1 MKAMSIPA
9 PAVCD
14 ADALSRNRAQRN
26 EAFPRMSD
34 KPLTD
39 IPFSQFDLHPQL
51 LAGLE
56 GAGFISCTP
65 IQAMTLPVA
74 LPGGDVAGQA
84 QTGTGKTLAF
94 LVAVMNRL
102 LTRPALADRKPG
114 DPRALILAPT
124 RELAIQIHKDAVR
137 IGPELGLKF
146 ALVYGGVDY
155 DKQRE
160 LLQQGV
166 DVIIATPGRLID
178 YVKQHKVVSLH
189 ACEICVLDEADRM
202 FDLGFIKDIRFLLR
216 RMPVRTERQ
225 TLLYSATLSHRVL
238 ELAYEHMNEP
248 QKMVVETESITA
260 SRVRQKI
267 YYPADE
273 EKLPLLLGLLS
284 RGEGAR
290 TMVFVNTK
298 VFVERVARALERAG
312 YRVGVLSGDVPQ
324 KKRESLLKRFQAG
337 QLEIL
342 VATDVAARGLHID
355 GIKYVYNYDL
365 PFDAEDY
372 VHRIG
377 RTARL
382 GEEGDA
388 ISFACERYAMGLPDI
403 EAFIEQKIPSEP
415 VTQEL
420 LTALPRKPREGA
432 VADDGQTESVGE
444 IFREAREQ
452 RAADEARR
460 GGGPRGGRG
469 ERGERGERSGRG
481 DRDGRRG
488 GGRGRGPRREDA
500 PAADAQGA
508 LTPGGVAQGDAGA
521 VTAAPQAPAQ
531 TQESGATDTAG
542 ASAVQAA
549 SAPQR
554 QGAPEAGDEQAPRKR
569 RRRRGG
575 RRRSGEGGEARQE
588 AGGNQTGQGREGE
601 RRNGPRADGD
611 ERPRRGE
618 GGGQR
623 RGGRGRR
630 QGEGG
635 QEGSNQ
641 QPAASAPATE
651 AARSGERPARKGKG
665 PHHVPARTAAPRE
678 NAGDNGGSLFSR
690 IGRGIKRLV
699 GRTPEGS

>member
-1 MKAMSIPA
+1 
-9 PAVCD
+9 
-14 ADALSRNRAQRN
+14 
-26 EAFPRMSD
+26 MSD

-39 IPFSQFDLHPQL
+39 ITFSTFELHPDL

-56 GAGFISCTP
+56 GAGFTRCTP

-94 LVAVMNRL
+94 LVTVINRL
-102 LTRPALADRKPG
+102 LTRPALADRKPE

-124 RELAIQIHKDAVR
+124 RELAIQIHKDAVKFAAD
-137 IGPELGLKF
+137 LGLKF

-160 LLQQGV
+160 LLQAGA

-189 ACEICVLDEADRM
+189 ACEVCVLDEADRM

-216 RMPVRTERQ
+216 RMPERTTRQ
-225 TLLYSATLSHRVL
+225 TLLFSATLSHRVL

-248 QKMVVETESITA
+248 QKLVVETEHITA
-260 SRVRQKI
+260 ARVRQKL

-284 RGEGAR
+284 RSEGAR

-298 VFVERVARALERAG
+298 AFVERVARALEKAG

-324 KKRESLLKRFQAG
+324 KKRESLLKKFQAG

-388 ISFACERYAMGLPDI
+388 ISFACERYAMSLPDI
-403 EAFIEQKIPSEP
+403 EAYIEQKIPSEP
-415 VTQEL
+415 VTQAL
-420 LTALPRKPREGA
+420 LTALPRPERSKPA
-432 VADDGQTESVGE
+432 ANPDGETDGDSIGE
-444 IFREAREQ
+444 IFKEVREAR
-452 RAADEARR
+452 AAEDAKR
-460 GGGPRGGRG
+460 GGGPAGRGGRSGGSGRPGERRSSGPDSRGPRPPRKPHAEATTSSSAAPTAERAAPKPQDKPQDTQTEG
-469 ERGERGERSGRG
+469 ERGE
-481 DRDGRRG
+481 
-488 GGRGRGPRREDA
+488 
-500 PAADAQGA
+500 
-508 LTPGGVAQGDAGA
+508 
-521 VTAAPQAPAQ
+521 
-531 TQESGATDTAG
+531 
-542 ASAVQAA
+542 
-549 SAPQR
+549 
-554 QGAPEAGDEQAPRKR
+554 RKR
-569 RRRRGG
+569 RRRRRGQPL
-575 RRRSGEGGEARQE
+575 A
-588 AGGNQTGQGREGE
+588 AGSDASTAAQPTTTA
-601 RRNGPRADGD
+601 PRFVPAK
-611 ERPRRGE
+611 
-618 GGGQR
+618 
-623 RGGRGRR
+623 
-630 QGEGG
+630 
-635 QEGSNQ
+635 
-641 QPAASAPATE
+641 PAASTATE
-651 AARSGERPARKGKG
+651 SP
-665 PHHVPARTAAPRE
+665 
-678 NAGDNGGSLFSR
+678 SLLAR
-690 IGRGIKRLV
+690 IGRGLKSLV
-699 GRTPEGS
+699 TRSPNKQH

>member
-1 MKAMSIPA
+1 M
-9 PAVCD
+9 CD
-14 ADALSRNRAQRN
+14 GARYDASRLANLAGWHYQDRI
-26 EAFPRMSD
+26 MSD

-39 IPFSQFDLHPQL
+39 VTFSSFELQPAL

-56 GAGFISCTP
+56 GAGFTRCTP
-65 IQAMTLPVA
+65 IQALTLPVA

-94 LVAVMNRL
+94 LVAVINRL
-102 LTRPALADRKPG
+102 LSRPALADRKPE

-124 RELAIQIHKDAVR
+124 RELAIQIHKDAMKFASDS
-137 IGPELGLKF
+137 GLRF

-160 LLQQGV
+160 LLQKGV

-216 RMPVRTERQ
+216 RMPERTTRQ
-225 TLLYSATLSHRVL
+225 TLLFSATLSHRVL

-248 QKMVVETESITA
+248 QKLVVETDNITA
-260 SRVRQKI
+260 DRVRQRI
-267 YYPADE
+267 YFPSDE

-284 RGEGAR
+284 RSEGAR

-324 KKRESLLKRFQAG
+324 KKRESLLNRFQKG

-388 ISFACERYAMGLPDI
+388 ISFACERYAMSLPDI
-403 EAFIEQKIPSEP
+403 EAYIEQKIPSEP
-415 VTQEL
+415 VTKEL
-420 LTALPRKPREGA
+420 LTALPRPERAAPAEGE
-432 VADDGQTESVGE
+432 GEGEENESVGT
-444 IFREAREQ
+444 IFREAREA
-452 RAADEARR
+452 RAAEEERR
-460 GGGPRGGRG
+460 GGGRSGGGRSGGGRG
-469 ERGERGERSGRG
+469 ERRDGERRP
-481 DRDGRRG
+481 
-488 GGRGRGPRREDA
+488 RGPRKPRVEGE
-500 PAADAQGA
+500 Q
-508 LTPGGVAQGDAGA
+508 V
-521 VTAAPQAPAQ
+521 
-531 TQESGATDTAG
+531 
-542 ASAVQAA
+542 AA
-549 SAPQR
+549 SAEAAPAPR
-554 QGAPEAGDEQAPRKR
+554 PPRPPRAEGAPEAAVEGERAPRKR
-569 RRRRGG
+569 RRRRHG
-575 RRRSGEGGEARQE
+575 RPVEGVETAAAAAAVG
-588 AGGNQTGQGREGE
+588 
-601 RRNGPRADGD
+601 NGPV
-611 ERPRRGE
+611 
-618 GGGQR
+618 QV
-623 RGGRGRR
+623 
-630 QGEGG
+630 
-635 QEGSNQ
+635 
-641 QPAASAPATE
+641 PATPM
-651 AARSGERPARKGKG
+651 RQSGNDSDSFLTRLGRKI
-665 PHHVPARTAAPRE
+665 RRMLS
-678 NAGDNGGSLFSR
+678 GD
-690 IGRGIKRLV
+690 
-699 GRTPEGS
+699 

>member
-1 MKAMSIPA
+1 
-9 PAVCD
+9 
-14 ADALSRNRAQRN
+14 
-26 EAFPRMSD
+26 MSD

-39 IPFSQFDLHPQL
+39 LTFSSFDLHPAL
-51 LAGLE
+51 IAGLE
-56 GAGFISCTP
+56 GAGFTRCTP
-65 IQAMTLPVA
+65 IQALTLPVA

-102 LTRPALADRKPG
+102 LSRPALADRKPE

-124 RELAIQIHKDAVR
+124 RELAIQIHKDAVKF
-137 IGPELGLKF
+137 GADLGLRF

-216 RMPVRTERQ
+216 RMPERGTRQ
-225 TLLYSATLSHRVL
+225 TLLFSATLSHRVL

-248 QKMVVETESITA
+248 EKLVVETESITA
-260 SRVRQKI
+260 ARVRQRI
-267 YYPADE
+267 YFPSDE
-273 EKLPLLLGLLS
+273 EKQTLLLGLLS
-284 RGEGAR
+284 RSEGAR

-298 VFVERVARALERAG
+298 AFVERVARTLERNG

-324 KKRESLLKRFQAG
+324 KKRESLLNRFQKG

-355 GIKYVYNYDL
+355 GVKYVYNYDL

-388 ISFACERYAMGLPDI
+388 ISLACERYAMSLPDI
-403 EAFIEQKIPSEP
+403 EAYIEQKIPVEP
-415 VTQEL
+415 VTSEL
-420 LTALPRKPREGA
+420 LTPLPRAPRTPVEGED
-432 VADDGQTESVGE
+432 ADSEGESVGT

-460 GGGPRGGRG
+460 GGG
-469 ERGERGERSGRG
+469 RSGPGGGSRS
-481 DRDGRRG
+481 G
-488 GGRGRGPRREDA
+488 GGRRDGGSADGKPRPRRKPRVEGQAAVSPAATVA
-500 PAADAQGA
+500 PA
-508 LTPGGVAQGDAGA
+508 VA
-521 VTAAPQAPAQ
+521 AAAEQAPSTVVADS
-531 TQESGATDTAG
+531 E
-542 ASAVQAA
+542 
-549 SAPQR
+549 R
-554 QGAPEAGDEQAPRKR
+554 APRKR
-569 RRRRGG
+569 RRRRNG
-575 RRRSGEGGEARQE
+575 RPVEGAE
-588 AGGNQTGQGREGE
+588 
-601 RRNGPRADGD
+601 PV
-611 ERPRRGE
+611 
-618 GGGQR
+618 
-623 RGGRGRR
+623 
-630 QGEGG
+630 
-635 QEGSNQ
+635 
-641 QPAASAPATE
+641 ASTP
-651 AARSGERPARKGKG
+651 
-665 PHHVPARTAAPRE
+665 VPAPAAPRKPTQVVATPVRAAAKS
-678 NAGDNGGSLFSR
+678 AGSPSLLSR
-690 IGRGIKRLV
+690 IGRRLRSLV
-699 GRTPEGS
+699 SGN

>member
-1 MKAMSIPA
+1 
-9 PAVCD
+9 
-14 ADALSRNRAQRN
+14 
-26 EAFPRMSD
+26 MSD

-39 IPFSQFDLHPQL
+39 VTFSSFELQPTL

-56 GAGFISCTP
+56 GAGFTRCTP
-65 IQAMTLPVA
+65 IQALTLPVA

-94 LVAVMNRL
+94 LVAVVNRL
-102 LTRPALADRKPG
+102 LTRPALADRKPE

-124 RELAIQIHKDAVR
+124 RELAIQIHKDAMKFASD
-137 IGPELGLKF
+137 LGLRF

-216 RMPVRTERQ
+216 RMPERTTRQ
-225 TLLYSATLSHRVL
+225 TLLFSATLSHRVL

-248 QKMVVETESITA
+248 QKLVVETEHVTA
-260 SRVRQKI
+260 DRVRQRI
-267 YYPADE
+267 YFPADE

-284 RGEGAR
+284 RSEGAR

-324 KKRESLLKRFQAG
+324 KKRESLLNRFQKG

-388 ISFACERYAMGLPDI
+388 ISFACERYAMSLPDI
-403 EAFIEQKIPSEP
+403 EAYIEQKIPVEA
-415 VTQEL
+415 VTSEL
-420 LTALPRKPREGA
+420 LTALPRPERAPLPEGEE
-432 VADDGQTESVGE
+432 GESVGA

-452 RAADEARR
+452 KAADEARR
-460 GGGPRGGRG
+460 GGGSSRGGKPGAGGGRG
-469 ERGERGERSGRG
+469 ER
-481 DRDGRRG
+481 RG
-488 GGRGRGPRREDA
+488 GGEGRGEGQGERRRSRKPRTEGAAQGAEAAA
-500 PAADAQGA
+500 PAAA
-508 LTPGGVAQGDAGA
+508 
-521 VTAAPQAPAQ
+521 
-531 TQESGATDTAG
+531 
-542 ASAVQAA
+542 AVQANA
-549 SAPQR
+549 APANPAVEGER
-554 QGAPEAGDEQAPRKR
+554 APRKR
-569 RRRRGG
+569 RRRRHG
-575 RRRSGEGGEARQE
+575 RPVE
-588 AGGNQTGQGREGE
+588 N
-601 RRNGPRADGD
+601 
-611 ERPRRGE
+611 
-618 GGGQR
+618 
-623 RGGRGRR
+623 
-630 QGEGG
+630 
-635 QEGSNQ
+635 
-641 QPAASAPATE
+641 TE
-651 AARSGERPARKGKG
+651 AVVIPASNGTPVQVQAKSMRGSTDNDSFLTRLGRKIRRMLSG
-665 PHHVPARTAAPRE
+665 
-678 NAGDNGGSLFSR
+678 S
-690 IGRGIKRLV
+690 
-699 GRTPEGS
+699 